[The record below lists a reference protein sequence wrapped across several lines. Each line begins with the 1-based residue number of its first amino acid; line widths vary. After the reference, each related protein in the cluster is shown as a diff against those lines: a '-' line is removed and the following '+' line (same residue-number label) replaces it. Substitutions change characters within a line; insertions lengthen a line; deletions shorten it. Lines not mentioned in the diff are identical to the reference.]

1 MVAWPLRA
9 GKRWGMMSEME
20 GQMAAKWEYL
30 ILDFGLNRARS
41 ANGHEIPNWQRQPVT
56 LVEYI
61 NKLGEDG
68 WEMTGSI
75 TGEDYN
81 FGRLFFKRPKP

>member
-1 MVAWPLRA
+1 
-9 GKRWGMMSEME
+9 MSEME

-30 ILDFGLNRARS
+30 ILDFGLNKARS
-41 ANGHEIPNWQRQPVT
+41 VNGRELVSWQRQPES
-56 LVEYI
+56 LADYI

-68 WEMTGSI
+68 WEMTSSL